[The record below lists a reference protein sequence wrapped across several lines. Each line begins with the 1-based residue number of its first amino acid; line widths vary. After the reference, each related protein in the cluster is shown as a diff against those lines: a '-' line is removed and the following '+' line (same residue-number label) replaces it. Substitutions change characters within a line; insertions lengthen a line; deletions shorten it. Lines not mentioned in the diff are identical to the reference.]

1 MKKKRKRKKISK
13 KEYRAFLDEINNTEN
28 RREAESN
35 AGAGAGVGVGIGFV
49 IFVIWIIFKIIARSS

>member
-35 AGAGAGVGVGIGFV
+35 AGAGVGVGIGFV

>member
-13 KEYRAFLDEINNTEN
+13 KEYRAFLNKINNTEN

-35 AGAGAGVGVGIGFV
+35 AGVGVGIGFV